1 MRNAGTGKSSLSP
14 FPDMKAFITG
24 INGFIGSNLAARL
37 IEEGQEVSGLVR
49 KTSDLSFLEGLKVKL
64 FFGDLSNRA
73 LLNKATLGVDV
84 VYHVAGL
91 ASDWGPIELFRKV
104 NVEGTK
110 NLLESSLK
118 SGVKRFV
125 FISSAAVHGF
135 GGFHNATEDS
145 PKMSTIFPYCITKK
159 QAEDLVNRFHRQR
172 GLPTLIIRPGNV
184 FGPKDRVTFVKM
196 AQLLEKGQMVY
207 INRGR
212 ALTCPTY
219 IENLVDAVLLAGGR
233 KDTVGE
239 TYIITDGLKITWK
252 EYIDKIAEKLG
263 VRRPLFSIP
272 YSLAYSAGAVC
283 EAILKLFRSKRPPII
298 TRYRI
303 ANAGKDYHFSI
314 EKAKTKLG
322 YEPRVSLD
330 EAIQRTVKW
339 YKSSSKYRIKFSK
352 S

>member
-1 MRNAGTGKSSLSP
+1 
-14 FPDMKAFITG
+14 MKVFITG

-37 IEEGQEVSGLVR
+37 IEQGQEVSGLVR
-49 KTSDLSFLEGLKVKL
+49 KTSDLSFLEGLEVRL
-64 FFGDLSNRA
+64 FFGDLSDRA
-73 LLNKATLGVDV
+73 LLDKASQGVDV

-91 ASDWGPIELFRKV
+91 ASDWGPIELFRKI

-118 SGVKRFV
+118 SGVKRFI
-125 FISSAAVHGF
+125 FISSTAVHGF
-135 GGFHNATEDS
+135 GSFHNATEES
-145 PKMSTIFPYCITKK
+145 PKMAIIFPYCITKK
-159 QAEDLVNRFHRQR
+159 EAEDLVNRFHRER

-184 FGPKDRVTFVKM
+184 FGPKDRTIFVKM

-207 INRGR
+207 VNGGR

-219 IENLVDAVLLAGGR
+219 IENLIDAILLAGSR

-239 TYIITDGLKITWK
+239 TFIITDGLKITWK
-252 EYIDKIAEKLG
+252 EYIDKIADNLS

-272 YSLAYSAGAVC
+272 YFLAYSAGSVA
-283 EAILKLFRSKRPPII
+283 EAILKLFRSKTPPII

-314 EKAKTKLG
+314 EKARTKLG
-322 YEPRVSLD
+322 YQPRVSLD
-330 EAIQRTVKW
+330 EAIEKTVKW
-339 YKSSSKYRIKFSK
+339 YKSNSRYRTKT
-352 S
+352 

>member
-1 MRNAGTGKSSLSP
+1 
-14 FPDMKAFITG
+14 MKVFITG

-37 IEEGQEVSGLVR
+37 IAEGAEVSGLVR

-73 LLNKATLGVDV
+73 LLDKATQGVDV

-91 ASDWGPIELFRKV
+91 ASDWGPIELFRKI

-118 SGVKRFV
+118 SGVNRFV

-135 GGFHNATEDS
+135 GGFHNATEES
-145 PKMSTIFPYCITKK
+145 PKMTTIFPYCITKK
-159 QAEDLVNRFHRQR
+159 EAEDLVNRFHKER

-184 FGPKDRVTFVKM
+184 FGPRDRTTFVKM

-207 INRGR
+207 INRGKP
-212 ALTCPTY
+212 LTCPTY
-219 IENLVDAVLLAGGR
+219 IENLVDAILLAVNR

-239 TYIITDGLKITWK
+239 TFIITDGLEITWK
-252 EYIDKIAEKLG
+252 EYIDKIADGLS
-263 VRRPLFSIP
+263 VRRPLFSFP

-283 EAILKLFRSKRPPII
+283 EAILKLFRSNSPPII

-303 ANAGKDYHFSI
+303 ANVAKDYHFSI
-314 EKAKTKLG
+314 KKAKTRLG
-322 YEPRVSLD
+322 YQPRISLD
-330 EAIQRTVKW
+330 EAMKRTVKW
-339 YKSSSKYRIKFSK
+339 YKNNSKYRVKISK
-352 S
+352 SQPF

>member
-1 MRNAGTGKSSLSP
+1 
-14 FPDMKAFITG
+14 MKAFITG

-73 LLNKATLGVDV
+73 LLNKATQGVNV

-91 ASDWGPIELFRKV
+91 ASDWGPIELFRKI

-110 NLLESSLK
+110 NLLESSVK

-145 PKMSTIFPYCITKK
+145 QKMATIFPYCITKK
-159 QAEDLVNRFHRQR
+159 EAEDLVNRFHRQR

-184 FGPKDRVTFVKM
+184 FGPKDRTTFVKM

-272 YSLAYSAGAVC
+272 YCLAYSAGGIC

-303 ANAGKDYHFSI
+303 ANAGKNYHFSI

-322 YEPRVSLD
+322 YQPRVSLD

-339 YKSSSKYRIKFSK
+339 YKSSLKYRIKSSK

>member
-1 MRNAGTGKSSLSP
+1 MR
-14 FPDMKAFITG
+14 AFITG
-24 INGFIGSNLAARL
+24 INGFIGSSLAVRL

-49 KTSDLSFLEGLKVKL
+49 KTSDLSFLEGLKVRL

-73 LLNKATLGVDV
+73 ILDNATREVDV

-91 ASDWGPIELFRKV
+91 ASDWGPIELFRKI

-145 PKMSTIFPYCITKK
+145 LKMPTIFPYSITKK
-159 QAEDLVNRFHRQR
+159 EAEDLVNRFYVEK

-184 FGPKDRVTFVKM
+184 FGPKDRTTFVKM
-196 AQLLEKGQMVY
+196 AQLLEKRQMVY
-207 INRGR
+207 ISGGR

-219 IENLVDAVLLAGGR
+219 IENLIDAILLAGSR

-239 TYIITDGLKITWK
+239 TFIITDGLNITWK
-252 EYIDKIAEKLG
+252 EYIDKIADKLR
-263 VRRPLFSIP
+263 VRRPLISIP

-303 ANAGKDYHFSI
+303 ANAGRDYHFSI
-314 EKAKTKLG
+314 EKARTKLG
-322 YEPRVSLD
+322 YQPRVSLD
-330 EAIQRTVKW
+330 EAMERTVKW
-339 YKSSSKYRIKFSK
+339 YKSNSKYRHKFPK
-352 S
+352 C

>member
-1 MRNAGTGKSSLSP
+1 
-14 FPDMKAFITG
+14 MKAFITG
-24 INGFIGSNLAARL
+24 INGFIGSNLATRL
-37 IEEGQEVSGLVR
+37 IAEGQEVSGLVR

-64 FFGDLSNRA
+64 FFGDLSNKP
-73 LLNKATLGVDV
+73 LLDKATQGIDI

-110 NLLESSLK
+110 NLMESSLN

-135 GGFHNATEDS
+135 GGFRDATEDS
-145 PKMSTIFPYCITKK
+145 PKTSTIFPYCITKK
-159 QAEDLVNRFHRQR
+159 EAENLVNRFHRET

-184 FGPKDRVTFVKM
+184 FGPRDRVTFVKM
-196 AQLLEKGQMVY
+196 AELLEKRQMVY

-212 ALTCPTY
+212 PLTCPTY
-219 IENLVDAVLLAGGR
+219 VENLVDAILLAGSR

-239 TYIITDGLKITWK
+239 TFIITDGLKITWK
-252 EYIDKIAEKLG
+252 EYFDKIAEKLG
-263 VRRPLFSIP
+263 VGRPLFSAP
-272 YSLAYSAGAVC
+272 YCLAYSAGAVC
-283 EAILKLFRSKRPPII
+283 EAILKLFRSKKPPII

-303 ANAGKDYHFSI
+303 AIAGKDYHFSI
-314 EKAKTKLG
+314 EKARSKLG
-322 YEPRVSLD
+322 YQPRISLD
-330 EAIQRTVKW
+330 EAMERTVKW
-339 YKSSSKYRIKFSK
+339 YKSNSKYRIKSSK

>member
-1 MRNAGTGKSSLSP
+1 
-14 FPDMKAFITG
+14 
-24 INGFIGSNLAARL
+24 LAARL
-37 IEEGQEVSGLVR
+37 IEQGQEVSGLVR
-49 KTSDLSFLEGLKVKL
+49 KTSNLSFLEELRVRL
-64 FFGDLSNRA
+64 FFGDLSDRA
-73 LLNKATLGVDV
+73 LLDIATQGVDV

-91 ASDWGPIELFRKV
+91 ASDWGPIELFRKI

-125 FISSAAVHGF
+125 FISSTAVHGF
-135 GGFHNATEDS
+135 EGFHNATEES
-145 PKMSTIFPYCITKK
+145 PKMAIIFPYCITKK
-159 QAEDLVNRFHRQR
+159 EAEDLVNRFHRER

-184 FGPKDRVTFVKM
+184 FGPKDRTTFVKM
-196 AQLLEKGQMVY
+196 AELLEKGQMVY

-219 IENLVDAVLLAGGR
+219 IENLIDAILLAGGR

-239 TYIITDGLKITWK
+239 TFIITDGLKITWK
-252 EYIDKIAEKLG
+252 EYIDKIADELG

-272 YSLAYSAGAVC
+272 YSLAYSAAAVA
-283 EAILKLFRSKRPPII
+283 EAILKLFRSKTPPII

-322 YEPRVSLD
+322 YQPRVSLD
-330 EAIQRTVKW
+330 EAMKITVKW
-339 YKSSSKYRIKFSK
+339 YTSNSKYRTKT
-352 S
+352 

>member
-1 MRNAGTGKSSLSP
+1 MRV
-14 FPDMKAFITG
+14 FITG
-24 INGFIGSNLAARL
+24 INGFIGSNLATRL
-37 IEEGQEVSGLVR
+37 IAEGQEVSGLVR
-49 KTSDLSFLEGLKVKL
+49 KTSNLSFLEGLTVKL
-64 FFGDLSNRA
+64 FFGDLSNK
-73 LLNKATLGVDV
+73 LLLDKATQGVDV

-110 NLLESSLK
+110 NLLESSLE

-125 FISSAAVHGF
+125 FVSSTAVHGF
-135 GGFHNATEDS
+135 WGFRDASEDS
-145 PKMSTIFPYCITKK
+145 QKMATVFPYCITKK
-159 QAEDLVNRFHRQR
+159 EAEDLVNRFHRER

-184 FGPKDRVTFVKM
+184 FGPKDRTTFVKM

-219 IENLVDAVLLAGGR
+219 IENLLDAILLAVNR

-239 TYIITDGLKITWK
+239 TFIITDGLKITWK
-252 EYIDKIAEKLG
+252 EYFDKIAEKLG

-272 YSLAYSAGAVC
+272 YPIAYSAGAVC
-283 EAILKLFRSKRPPII
+283 EAILKLFRSKKPPII

-303 ANAGKDYHFSI
+303 AIAGKDYHFNI
-314 EKAKTKLG
+314 EKARTKLG
-322 YEPRVSLD
+322 YQPRVSLD
-330 EAIQRTVKW
+330 EAMERTVKW
-339 YKSSSKYRIKFSK
+339 YKSNSKYHIKSSKS
-352 S
+352 

>member
-1 MRNAGTGKSSLSP
+1 MR
-14 FPDMKAFITG
+14 AFITG
-24 INGFIGSNLAARL
+24 INGFIGSNLATRL
-37 IEEGQEVSGLVR
+37 IGEGQEVSGLVR
-49 KTSDLSFLEGLKVKL
+49 KTSDLSFLKGLKVKL

-73 LLNKATLGVDV
+73 LLDKATRGINI

-91 ASDWGPIELFRKV
+91 TSDWGPIELFRKV

-125 FISSAAVHGF
+125 FISSTAVHGF

-145 PKMSTIFPYCITKK
+145 PKMATIFPYCITKK
-159 QAEDLVNRFHRQR
+159 EAEDLINRFHRET

-184 FGPKDRVTFVKM
+184 FGPRDRVTFVKM
-196 AQLLEKGQMVY
+196 AELLEKRQMAY
-207 INRGR
+207 ISRGR
-212 ALTCPTY
+212 PLTCPTY
-219 IENLVDAVLLAGGR
+219 VENLVDAILLAGSR

-239 TYIITDGLKITWK
+239 TFIITDGLKITWK

-263 VRRPLFSIP
+263 VGRPLFSAP
-272 YSLAYSAGAVC
+272 YCLAYSAGAVC
-283 EAILKLFRSKRPPII
+283 EAILKLFRSKKPPII

-303 ANAGKDYHFSI
+303 AIAGKDYHFSI
-314 EKAKTKLG
+314 EKARTKLG
-322 YEPRVSLD
+322 YQPRVSLD
-330 EAIQRTVKW
+330 EAMERTVKW
-339 YKSSSKYRIKFSK
+339 YKSNSKYRIKSSK